1 MNQDSIRLEER
12 EGQGRPYISRA
23 ARDLNRAGRSTC
35 IITLNH
41 GEGGSMTPL
50 PHILGVAC
58 FLNRAGSAMCAKLSF
73 SFEKIEA

>member
-23 ARDLNRAGRSTC
+23 ARDLNRAG
-35 IITLNH
+35 
-41 GEGGSMTPL
+41 
-50 PHILGVAC
+50 
-58 FLNRAGSAMCAKLSF
+58 SAMCAKLSF